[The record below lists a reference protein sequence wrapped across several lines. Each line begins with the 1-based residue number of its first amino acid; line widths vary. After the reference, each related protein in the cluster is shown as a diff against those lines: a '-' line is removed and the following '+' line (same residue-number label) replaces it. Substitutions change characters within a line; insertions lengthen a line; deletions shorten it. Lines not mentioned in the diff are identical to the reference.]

1 MYTVGICT
9 HVCIASYRF
18 IHIHIPKTNYR
29 KMWLK
34 ELGMSPSGWSACLAQ
49 PAQSLGLI
57 PPIAMTNGRIT
68 KD

>member
-1 MYTVGICT
+1 
-9 HVCIASYRF
+9 
-18 IHIHIPKTNYR
+18 
-29 KMWLK
+29 MWLK